1 MTSEFIE
8 GAKHMSAT
16 APRFGD
22 LPRIAAGRWSN
33 GTAITFRDTRLSFS
47 DLNAEIDRAARALL
61 ARGVSKGD
69 VVGLWVTNRIEFTI
83 ALYATLRIGAIA
95 APMNTRYRE
104 HDVAYALRL
113 AECKLLFV
121 VERSGPVGYVN
132 ILKDVLP
139 GFDGKQFAR
148 SEAFPHLC
156 DIVIMSDTPEGGP
169 LSWARFLNDAER
181 VPAEELEKAAADVKV
196 DDIALIVFT
205 SGTTGN
211 PKGVMHDHTL
221 LQSICARYDIW
232 PLGEGNAVL
241 NFLPMFHLYGMS
253 ETVFGCMYAGAHQ
266 VMMDTWNAEMAVRL
280 IARERITGLH
290 GFETHYADIMRAQE
304 HLKADLSSLRFG
316 SLPAGMENSNAVAAQ
331 VQKAMCP
338 TASGWGMSEAGCYV
352 FLSSLDDTEE
362 QRCTTSGRPLPGLEL
377 RILDPATGDERPDG
391 VEGEIAVRGYTVM
404 RGYFRDPQATA
415 ATINRDGW
423 LLTGDRGFKRPDG
436 FLQFLGRYKEML
448 KVGGENVSPAALET
462 ELMALVPSIE
472 QVAVV
477 GVPHPRLMEVPCAY
491 VVLKPG
497 MECSLEDVKARC
509 KGKIASFKIPHY
521 IVPVDAL
528 PMTASGKV
536 QRVYLRD
543 RARQELTLNPE

>member
-1 MTSEFIE
+1 
-8 GAKHMSAT
+8 MSAT
-16 APRFGD
+16 ASRFGD
-22 LPRIAAGRWSN
+22 LPRTAAERWGNES
-33 GTAITFRDTRLSFS
+33 AITFRDVRLTFGE
-47 DLNAEIDRAARALL
+47 LNAEIDRAARALL

-104 HDVAYALRL
+104 YDVAYALRL

-121 VERSGPVGYVN
+121 VERSGPVGYVD
-132 ILKDVLP
+132 ILKAVLP
-139 GFDGKQFAR
+139 GFDGKHFER
-148 SEAFPHLC
+148 TESFPHLV
-156 DIVIMSDTPEGGP
+156 DIVVMSDTPDSGP
-169 LSWARFLNDAER
+169 LSWARFLEDAGR
-181 VPAEELEKAAADVKV
+181 VSADELEKAAAEVKV

-221 LQSICARYDIW
+221 LRSICKRYDIW
-232 PLGEGNAVL
+232 PLKEGSVVL

-253 ETVFGCMYAGAHQ
+253 ETVFGCMYAGTSQ
-266 VMMDTWNAEMAVRL
+266 VVMDAWDAESAVRL
-280 IARERITGLH
+280 IESERISGLH
-290 GFETHYADIMRAQE
+290 GFETHYADIMRAQA

-316 SLPAGMENSNAVAAQ
+316 SLPAGMENSNAVAAK

-352 FLSSLDDTEE
+352 FLSSLEDTEE
-362 QRCTTSGRPLPGLEL
+362 QRCTTSGRPLPGLEFK
-377 RILDPATGDERPDG
+377 ILDPVTRKEQADG

-415 ATINRDGW
+415 ATIDNGW
-423 LLTGDRGFKRPDG
+423 LLTGDRGFRRPDG

-477 GVPHPRLMEVPCAY
+477 GVPDPRLIEVPCAY
-491 VVLKPG
+491 VVLRSG

-521 IVPVDAL
+521 VVPVDAL

-536 QRVYLRD
+536 QRVLLRD
-543 RARQELTLNPE
+543 RAKQELGLAPPSRPGRLPEP

>member
-1 MTSEFIE
+1 MSETP
-8 GAKHMSAT
+8 M
-16 APRFGD
+16 RFGD
-22 LPRIAAGRWSN
+22 LPRIAARRWGN
-33 GTAITFRDTRLSFS
+33 ETAITFRDEQRTFGELS
-47 DLNAEIDRAARALL
+47 DEVDRAARALL
-61 ARGVSKGD
+61 ARGVRKGD
-69 VVGLWVTNRIEFTI
+69 VVGLWITNRIEFAI

-95 APMNTRYRE
+95 APMNTRYRQ
-104 HDVAYALRL
+104 HDVAYALKL
-113 AECKLLFV
+113 AECKLLIV
-121 VERSGPVGYVN
+121 VERSGPVEYVE
-132 ILKDVLP
+132 ILKAVIP
-139 GFDGKQFAR
+139 SFDGQRFDSA
-148 SEAFPHLC
+148 EAFSHLT
-156 DIVIMSDTPEGGP
+156 DIVIVSDTSDQGP
-169 LSWARFLNDAER
+169 LSWKRFLDDAER
-181 VPAEELEKAAADVKV
+181 VATAELDKVCAGVKV

-221 LQSICARYDIW
+221 LRSICERHDIW
-232 PLGEGNAVL
+232 PLREGTAVL

-253 ETVFGCMYAGAHQ
+253 ETVFGCMYAGARQ
-266 VMMDTWNAEMAVRL
+266 VVMDTWDPELAVRL
-280 IARERITGLH
+280 IERERITGLH

-316 SLPAGMENSNAVAAQ
+316 SLPAGMENSNAVAAE

-352 FLSSLDDTEE
+352 FLSSLNDTEE
-362 QRCTTSGRPLPGLEL
+362 QRCKTSGRPSSGLEFK
-377 RILDPATGDERPDG
+377 ILDPTTREERPDG

-415 ATINRDGW
+415 AAISGDGW
-423 LLTGDRGFKRPDG
+423 LLTGDRGLKRPDA

-462 ELMALVPSIE
+462 ELMALVPAIE

-477 GVPHPRLMEVPCAY
+477 GVPDPRLIEVPCAY

-521 IVPVDAL
+521 VVPIDAL

-536 QRVYLRD
+536 QRVLLRD
-543 RARQELTLNPE
+543 RAVLELASNAETVS